1 MNKME
6 EMKIK
11 NQRRELTCWLANF
24 LVNKRG
30 FDRSKAFKCAHAI
43 YRLTNELA
51 KGLLEFSYMKDDGTL
66 RHARGTLCDGVSDRF
81 DEWKRK
87 QAEKPKDKK
96 AKSKTKPREIITY
109 WDLDKEGFRCF
120 RSFRADRLIEVISE
134 K

>member
-11 NQRRELTCWLANF
+11 SQRRELTCWLANF

-96 AKSKTKPREIITY
+96 AKAKTKPREIITY
-109 WDLDKEGFRCF
+109 WDLDKEGFR
-120 RSFRADRLIEVISE
+120 SFRADRLIEVISE

>member
-96 AKSKTKPREIITY
+96 AESKNRPREIITY
-109 WDLDKEGFRCF
+109 WDLDKEGFR
-120 RSFRADRLIEVISE
+120 SFRADRLIEVISE

>member
-1 MNKME
+1 
-6 EMKIK
+6 MKIK

-51 KGLLEFSYMKDDGTL
+51 KGLLEFSYIKDDGTL
-66 RHARGTLCDGVSDRF
+66 RHARGTLCDGVSNRF

-109 WDLDKEGFRCF
+109 WDLDKEGFR
-120 RSFRADRLIEVISE
+120 SFRADRLIEVRSDE
-134 K
+134 

>member
-1 MNKME
+1 
-6 EMKIK
+6 MKIK
-11 NQRRELTCWLANF
+11 NQRRELTCCLANF

-109 WDLDKEGFRCF
+109 WDLDKEGFR
-120 RSFRADRLIEVISE
+120 SFRADRLIEVISE

>member
-1 MNKME
+1 ME
-6 EMKIK
+6 KMKIK

-87 QAEKPKDKK
+87 QAEKPMDKK
-96 AKSKTKPREIITY
+96 AKAKTKPREIITY
-109 WDLDKEGFRCF
+109 WDLDKEGFR
-120 RSFRADRLIEVISE
+120 SFRADRLIEVISE

>member
-1 MNKME
+1 ME

-51 KGLLEFSYMKDDGTL
+51 KGLLEFSYIKDDGTL

-96 AKSKTKPREIITY
+96 AESKNKPREIITY
-109 WDLDKEGFRCF
+109 WDLDKEGFR
-120 RSFRADRLIEVISE
+120 SFRADRLIEVISE

>member
-1 MNKME
+1 
-6 EMKIK
+6 MKIK

-96 AKSKTKPREIITY
+96 AKAKTKPREIITY
-109 WDLDKEGFRCF
+109 WDLDKEGFR
-120 RSFRADRLIEVISE
+120 SFRADCLIEVISE

>member
-1 MNKME
+1 
-6 EMKIK
+6 MKIK

-30 FDRSKAFKCAHAI
+30 FGRSKAFKCAHAI

-96 AKSKTKPREIITY
+96 AESKSKPREIITY
-109 WDLDKEGFRCF
+109 WDLDKEGFR
-120 RSFRADRLIEVISE
+120 SFRADRLIEVISE

>member
-30 FDRSKAFKCAHAI
+30 FGRSKAFKCAHAI

-109 WDLDKEGFRCF
+109 WDLDKEGFR
-120 RSFRADRLIEVISE
+120 SFRADRLIEVISE

>member
-1 MNKME
+1 ME

-11 NQRRELTCWLANF
+11 NQRRELTCRLANF

-43 YRLTNELA
+43 YRLTNELV

-87 QAEKPKDKK
+87 QTEKPKDKK
-96 AKSKTKPREIITY
+96 AKAKTKPREIITY
-109 WDLDKEGFRCF
+109 WDLDKEGFR
-120 RSFRADRLIEVISE
+120 SFRADRLIEVISE

>member
-96 AKSKTKPREIITY
+96 AESKNKPREIITY
-109 WDLDKEGFRCF
+109 WDLDKEGFR
-120 RSFRADRLIEVISE
+120 SFRADRLIEVISE

>member
-1 MNKME
+1 ME

-11 NQRRELTCWLANF
+11 NQRRELACWLANF

-109 WDLDKEGFRCF
+109 WDLDKEGFR
-120 RSFRADRLIEVISE
+120 SFRADRLIEVISE

>member
-1 MNKME
+1 ME

-11 NQRRELTCWLANF
+11 NQRRELTCRLANF

-96 AKSKTKPREIITY
+96 AKAKTRPREIITY
-109 WDLDKEGFRCF
+109 WDLDKEGFR
-120 RSFRADRLIEVISE
+120 SFRADRLIEVISE

>member
-1 MNKME
+1 ME

-11 NQRRELTCWLANF
+11 NQRRELTCRLANF

-96 AKSKTKPREIITY
+96 AKAKTRPREIITY
-109 WDLDKEGFRCF
+109 WDLDKEGFR
-120 RSFRADRLIEVISE
+120 SLRADRLIEVISE

>member
-1 MNKME
+1 
-6 EMKIK
+6 MKIK

-66 RHARGTLCDGVSDRF
+66 RHARGTLCDGVSNRF

-87 QAEKPKDKK
+87 QAEKPMDKK
-96 AKSKTKPREIITY
+96 AKAKNKPREIITY
-109 WDLDKEGFRCF
+109 WDLDKEGFR
-120 RSFRADRLIEVISE
+120 SFRADRLIEVISE

>member
-1 MNKME
+1 
-6 EMKIK
+6 MKIK

-96 AKSKTKPREIITY
+96 AESKTRPREIITY
-109 WDLDKEGFRCF
+109 WDLDKEGFR
-120 RSFRADRLIEVISE
+120 SFRADRLIEVISE

>member
-1 MNKME
+1 ME

-43 YRLTNELA
+43 HRLTNELA

-96 AKSKTKPREIITY
+96 AKAKTKPREIITY
-109 WDLDKEGFRCF
+109 WDLDKEGFR
-120 RSFRADRLIEVISE
+120 SFRADRLMEFKQE
-134 K
+134 

>member
-1 MNKME
+1 ME

-96 AKSKTKPREIITY
+96 AKAKNKPREIITY
-109 WDLDKEGFRCF
+109 WDLDKEGFR
-120 RSFRADRLIEVISE
+120 SFRADRLIEVISE

>member
-1 MNKME
+1 
-6 EMKIK
+6 MKIK

-87 QAEKPKDKK
+87 QAEKPMDKK
-96 AKSKTKPREIITY
+96 AKAKTKPREIITY
-109 WDLDKEGFRCF
+109 WDLDKEGFR
-120 RSFRADRLIEVISE
+120 SFRADRLIEVISE

>member
-1 MNKME
+1 ME

-30 FDRSKAFKCAHAI
+30 FGRSKAFKCAHAI

-96 AKSKTKPREIITY
+96 AESKNKPREIITY
-109 WDLDKEGFRCF
+109 WDLDKEGFR
-120 RSFRADRLIEVISE
+120 SFRADRLIEVISE

>member
-1 MNKME
+1 ME

-11 NQRRELTCWLANF
+11 NQRRELTCCLANF

-109 WDLDKEGFRCF
+109 WDLDKEGFR
-120 RSFRADRLIEVISE
+120 SFRADRLIEVISE

>member
-1 MNKME
+1 
-6 EMKIK
+6 MKIK

-109 WDLDKEGFRCF
+109 WDLDKEGFR
-120 RSFRADRLIEVISE
+120 SFRADRLIEVRSE

>member
-1 MNKME
+1 ME

-96 AKSKTKPREIITY
+96 AESKNKPREIITY
-109 WDLDKEGFRCF
+109 WDLDKEGFR
-120 RSFRADRLIEVISE
+120 SFRADRLIEVISE

>member
-1 MNKME
+1 ME

-96 AKSKTKPREIITY
+96 AKAKTKPREIITY
-109 WDLDKEGFRCF
+109 WDLDKEGFR
-120 RSFRADRLIEVISE
+120 SFRADRLIEVISE

>member
-1 MNKME
+1 ME

-87 QAEKPKDKK
+87 QAEKTKDKK
-96 AKSKTKPREIITY
+96 AKAKNKPREIITY
-109 WDLDKEGFRCF
+109 WDLDKEGFR
-120 RSFRADRLIEVISE
+120 SFRADRLIEVISE

>member
-1 MNKME
+1 ME

-87 QAEKPKDKK
+87 QAEKPMDKK
-96 AKSKTKPREIITY
+96 AKAKTKPREIITY
-109 WDLDKEGFRCF
+109 WDLDKEGFR
-120 RSFRADRLIEVISE
+120 SFRADRLIEVISE

>member
-1 MNKME
+1 
-6 EMKIK
+6 MKIK

-30 FDRSKAFKCAHAI
+30 FGRSKAFKCAHAI

-109 WDLDKEGFRCF
+109 WDLDKEGFR
-120 RSFRADRLIEVISE
+120 SFRADRLIEVISE

>member
-1 MNKME
+1 ME

-11 NQRRELTCWLANF
+11 NQRRELTCWLASF

-96 AKSKTKPREIITY
+96 AESKNKPREIITY
-109 WDLDKEGFRCF
+109 WDLDKEGFR
-120 RSFRADRLIEVISE
+120 SFRAERLMEVISE

>member
-30 FDRSKAFKCAHAI
+30 FERSKAFKCAHAI

-96 AKSKTKPREIITY
+96 AKAKTRPREIITY
-109 WDLDKEGFRCF
+109 WDLDKEGFR
-120 RSFRADRLIEVISE
+120 SFRADRLIEVISE

>member
-1 MNKME
+1 
-6 EMKIK
+6 MKIK

-51 KGLLEFSYMKDDGTL
+51 KGLLEFSYIKDDGTL
-66 RHARGTLCDGVSDRF
+66 RHARGTLCDGVSNRF

-109 WDLDKEGFRCF
+109 WDLDKEGFR
-120 RSFRADRLIEVISE
+120 SFRADRLIEVISE

>member
-1 MNKME
+1 
-6 EMKIK
+6 MKIK

-96 AKSKTKPREIITY
+96 AKLVKSSRTGIWTRKAS
-109 WDLDKEGFRCF
+109 G
-120 RSFRADRLIEVISE
+120 RSEQTA
-134 K
+134 

>member
-1 MNKME
+1 ME

-11 NQRRELTCWLANF
+11 NQRRELTCRLANF

-96 AKSKTKPREIITY
+96 AESKTRPREIITY
-109 WDLDKEGFRCF
+109 WDLDKEGFR
-120 RSFRADRLIEVISE
+120 SFRADRLIEVISE

>member
-1 MNKME
+1 
-6 EMKIK
+6 MKIK
-11 NQRRELTCWLANF
+11 NQRRELTCRLANF

-109 WDLDKEGFRCF
+109 WDLDKEGFR
-120 RSFRADRLIEVISE
+120 SFRADRLIEFKQE
-134 K
+134 

>member
-1 MNKME
+1 
-6 EMKIK
+6 MKIK

-30 FDRSKAFKCAHAI
+30 FGRSKAFKCAHAI

-96 AKSKTKPREIITY
+96 AESKTKPREIITY
-109 WDLDKEGFRCF
+109 WDLDKEGFR
-120 RSFRADRLIEVISE
+120 SFRADRLIEVISE

>member
-1 MNKME
+1 ME

-11 NQRRELTCWLANF
+11 NQRRELTCRLANF

-87 QAEKPKDKK
+87 QAEKPMDKK
-96 AKSKTKPREIITY
+96 AKAKTKPREIITY
-109 WDLDKEGFRCF
+109 WDLDKEGFR
-120 RSFRADRLIEVISE
+120 SFRADRLIEVISE

>member
-1 MNKME
+1 ME
-6 EMKIK
+6 EIKIK
-11 NQRRELTCWLANF
+11 NQRRELTCRLANF

-87 QAEKPKDKK
+87 QAEKPMDKK
-96 AKSKTKPREIITY
+96 AKAKNKPREIITY
-109 WDLDKEGFRCF
+109 WDLDKEGFR
-120 RSFRADRLIEVISE
+120 SFRADRLIEVRSE